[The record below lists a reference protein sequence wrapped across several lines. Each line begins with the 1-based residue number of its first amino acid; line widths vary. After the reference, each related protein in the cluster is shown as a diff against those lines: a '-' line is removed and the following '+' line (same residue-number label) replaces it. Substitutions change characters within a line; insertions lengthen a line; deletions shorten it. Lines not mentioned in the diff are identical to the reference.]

1 MQLTKIDNMSRSTIR
16 TPANDVRKGGL
27 LAILFG
33 LLMGAFGLAFG
44 AAVAQGAN
52 AVYLSAIA
60 YFICGLGMYFKR
72 SRLAAVLALGLF
84 TFGIVSFLATL
95 SQSEPSTYLLNN
107 WSYWSFL
114 ISFMM
119 TVYFLG
125 GSLVA
130 GVRGAFLLH
139 RDQKAD
145 AGIIGSAS
153 I

>member
-1 MQLTKIDNMSRSTIR
+1 MQLTKIANMSRSSIR
-16 TPANDVRKGGL
+16 TPENDVRKGGL
-27 LAILFG
+27 LAIVFG

-52 AVYLSAIA
+52 AIYLSAIA
-60 YFICGLGMYFKR
+60 YFLCGLGMYFKH
-72 SRLAAVLALGLF
+72 SRFSAVLALGLF
-84 TFGIVSFLATL
+84 MFGIVSFLANL

-107 WSYWSFL
+107 WSYWSFI

-130 GVRGAFLLH
+130 GVRGAFLIH
-139 RDQKAD
+139 RRQKAD
-145 AGIIGSAS
+145 GGVVGSTS